1 MARKTLRQVLTE
13 VQTDLAANLNSY
25 ISSTQLDS
33 ESWFTDLEFHDD
45 APRVEL
51 DRFYMGIYLSSPD
64 GAVFEGNAQSQKMTV
79 ALDCILD
86 DDRDNSNLPTL
97 YLSAVLDYL
106 SKRRYGVSSHPV
118 YAETARVDLN
128 ADVNAF
134 SVAIEVVV
142 YNMDYD
148 I

>member
-1 MARKTLRQVLTE
+1 MRLTLRQVLTQ
-13 VQTDLAANLNSY
+13 VQADLAKNLNTF
-25 ISSTQLDS
+25 ISNSQIS
-33 ESWFTDLEFHDD
+33 GESWFTPLSFHDD
-45 APRVEL
+45 APRVEN
-51 DRFYMGIYLSSPD
+51 DEFFMGIYLSSPE
-64 GAVFEGNAQSQKMTV
+64 GAVFEGNAQQSKVTV
-79 ALDCILD
+79 ALDCILNRERED
-86 DDRDNSNLPTL
+86 SNLPTY

-106 SKRRYGVSSHPV
+106 SQRRYGVSSNPV
-118 YAETARVDLN
+118 YAETARVDLD

>member
-1 MARKTLRQVLTE
+1 MTMRDVITQIQADIL
-13 VQTDLAANLNSY
+13 ANLNSY
-25 ISSTQLDS
+25 IEASQKENEDWFEELSFQDDS
-33 ESWFTDLEFHDD
+33 
-45 APRVEL
+45 PRVEL
-51 DRFYMGIYLSSPD
+51 DRFCMGIYLASPD
-64 GAVFEGNAQSQKMTV
+64 GAVFEGTAQTQKITV

-86 DDRDNSNLPTL
+86 DIRENSNLPTL

-106 SKRRYGVSSHPV
+106 NHKRYGVSSNPT
-118 YAETARVDLN
+118 YAETARVDLD

-142 YNMDYD
+142 YNMDYG